1 LRAHGGLEPS
11 RLNLPQHALPMAPGR
26 GLAARGPYPAKTQG
40 MARFLRKPMTP
51 ARRNRRRVQSEM
63 ESEMGVHDDIASPQ
77 DPALLVE
84 RRSLFGLGLAGAAIG
99 TAAAASLIAPSA
111 AQAQTVAKS
120 KLYTI
125 KERGKLIVGTGST
138 NPPWHFQDA
147 SGKLVGMDIDLAKLL
162 AKGLFDDY
170 EKVEFVLQGSDAR
183 IPSLVTDKV
192 DIVVQWMTVTP
203 GRAQQVDFTIPY
215 YREGNGLLMLAR
227 GGKYKNYEELKAAG
241 SAVTVGGMQNVFL
254 EEWIHKAL
262 PQAKVDAF
270 DSPDSAMQALNAR
283 RIDASLQDQ
292 SAVRWLM
299 QQAPGRFVD
308 SGFGW
313 MPNSY
318 ASAVKPGDPT
328 WLNWVNTAYKEAMV
342 GVDFDYFAASYKKW
356 FGIELT
362 IPKVG
367 FPQEFA

>member
-1 LRAHGGLEPS
+1 MDTHNTKA
-11 RLNLPQHALPMAPGR
+11 AP
-26 GLAARGPYPAKTQG
+26 A
-40 MARFLRKPMTP
+40 
-51 ARRNRRRVQSEM
+51 
-63 ESEMGVHDDIASPQ
+63 DDTDAI
-77 DPALLVE
+77 LE
-84 RRSLFGLGLAGAAIG
+84 RRSLLGLGLAGAAIG
-99 TAAAASLIAPSA
+99 GLAAGSLATTPA
-111 AQAQTVAKS
+111 NAQTAAKS

-147 SGKLVGMDIDLAKLL
+147 NGKLAGMDIDLARLI
-162 AKGLFDDY
+162 AKSLFDDP
-170 EKVEFVLQGSDAR
+170 EKVEFVIQGSDAR

-203 GRAQQVDFTIPY
+203 GRAQQVEFTHPY

-227 GGKYKNYEELKAAG
+227 GGKYKNFEELKAAG
-241 SAVTVGGMQNVFL
+241 KDVTVGGMQNVFL

-262 PQAKVDAF
+262 PNAKVDAF
-270 DSPDSAMQALNAR
+270 ESPDAAIQALNAR
-283 RIDASLQDQ
+283 RIDAAMQDQ
-292 SAVRWLM
+292 SAMRWLM

-318 ASAVKPGDPT
+318 ASAVKPGDPI
-328 WLNWVNTAYKEAMV
+328 WLNWVNTVYKEAMV

-356 FGIELT
+356 FGIELP
-362 IPKVG
+362 IPRVG

>member
-1 LRAHGGLEPS
+1 
-11 RLNLPQHALPMAPGR
+11 M
-26 GLAARGPYPAKTQG
+26 G
-40 MARFLRKPMTP
+40 M
-51 ARRNRRRVQSEM
+51 
-63 ESEMGVHDDIASPQ
+63 HDDSVSNGAATPKEEA
-77 DPALLVE
+77 ALTLE
-84 RRSLFGLGLAGAAIG
+84 RRSLCGLGLAGAAIG
-99 TAAAASLIAPSA
+99 AAASGLLTPNA
-111 AQAQTVAKS
+111 AQAQTAAKS
-120 KLYTI
+120 KLHII

-147 SGKLVGMDIDLAKLL
+147 SGKLVGMDIDLARLL

-203 GRAQQVDFTIPY
+203 GRAQQVDFTFPY
-215 YREGNGLLMLAR
+215 YREGVGLLMLAR
-227 GGKYKNYEELKAAG
+227 GGKFKNYEELKAAG
-241 SAVTVGGMQNVFL
+241 KDVTVGGMQNVFL
-254 EEWIHKAL
+254 EEWIRKAL

-270 DSPDSAMQALNAR
+270 DSPDAAMQALNAR
-283 RIDASLQDQ
+283 RIDASMQDQ
-292 SAVRWLM
+292 SAMRWLM

-318 ASAVKPGDPT
+318 ASAVKPGDPI
-328 WLNWVNTAYKEAMV
+328 WLNWVNTVYKEAMM

-356 FGIELT
+356 FGIELPT
-362 IPKVG
+362 PKVG
-367 FPQEFA
+367 FPSEFS